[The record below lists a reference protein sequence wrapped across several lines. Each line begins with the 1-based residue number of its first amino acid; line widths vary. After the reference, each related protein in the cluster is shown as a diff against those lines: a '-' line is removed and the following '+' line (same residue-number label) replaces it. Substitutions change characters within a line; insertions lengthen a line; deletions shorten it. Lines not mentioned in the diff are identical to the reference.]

1 MKIRY
6 IILLLTFIS
15 SISFSQIPQ
24 GSWQVDPD
32 PFLESQQITFTVS
45 DINSGNL
52 SGVNDIYLW
61 TWYTKFGGGSTN
73 PDSEWNGQWD
83 NSNEGMKMTKN
94 LDGSYS
100 FSFTPKDFFS
110 DTGIETIGVLAKAKD
125 ATGDKKSQ
133 DFIFQV
139 GLFEVNLI
147 SPSGFTSVIE
157 SGENL
162 EVEATSS
169 SNSNFKLKENNNL
182 IDEVDGVTSYSYTI
196 TNITQSLSYT
206 LLVTDIE
213 SGSEIERA
221 FDVFIKPDVS
231 VENIPYSEVDDGLNF
246 INGNVIF
253 VLNAPGKSFVNLVGS
268 FNNWEVDDQ
277 YLMKYDDTINRFW
290 FVLSGVDQSAY
301 HSYQYLVD
309 GSIYIADPYSP
320 IILDSYNDSYVCKT
334 SACGFSTFPSYPKN
348 NKHAATMFKVDDGF
362 SWEDDSFIAPNE
374 EDLIIYELLIR
385 DFHEDKSF
393 ESVVGK
399 LDYLQGL
406 GINAIELMPVNEFD
420 GNSSWGY
427 NPSFHMAVDKIYGSP
442 TKFKELV
449 NECHKRGI
457 AVILDVV
464 YNHATGQNPYFR
476 LWNTENNSYVGS
488 PTTQNPF
495 FQESPVSESYLNYF
509 NDMNH
514 ESDYVRDYVRRVN
527 NFLINEYHLDGFRFD
542 LTKGFT
548 NQNIAENYSSERV
561 NYLKK
566 IADDV
571 WDNDED
577 TYIIFEH
584 FQNEEEKVFSEYG
597 IMSWGEENYH
607 YNEATMGYPS
617 DFKGVSYKIRGFSKP
632 TLIGFMESHDK
643 ERLMYKNIIYGNS
656 SENYDVKD
664 FNNSLGRMKAAGSL
678 FLTVPGPKMIWQ
690 FGELGYE
697 LSINT
702 CEDGSIDGDCK
713 LSPKK
718 SAFTLGMD
726 KDKDRI
732 KLYNTW
738 SRILQIRKI
747 EKIFNTNKFNTSFS
761 SELKHMVLEDES
773 PGDGISKVIIISN
786 FGTESKE
793 ISGVILPDGEWFDI
807 FRNNSKVIVSQDN
820 RVTLY
825 PGQFMILADKMSA
838 IDDDDQLLLSLEKF
852 NDGNSISIYPNP
864 TLGNTFFNIKDRLD
878 PPYTIHL
885 FNSSGQLISKVVETR
900 YKFSINFSGLA
911 RGTYNLKV
919 HSKGN
924 SFTKKLI
931 KK

>member
-6 IILLLTFIS
+6 IILILTFIS
-15 SISFSQIPQ
+15 TISFSQIPQ
-24 GSWQVDPD
+24 GSWEVDPD
-32 PFLESQQITFTVS
+32 PFLESEQITLTVS

-52 SGVNDIYLW
+52 SGVDDIYLW

-73 PDSEWNGQWD
+73 PDSEWNGQWN
-83 NSNEGMKMTKN
+83 NSNEQMKMTKN
-94 LDGSYS
+94 SDGSFS
-100 FSFTPKDFFS
+100 FSFTPKDFFN

-125 ATGDKKSQ
+125 GSGDKKSA
-133 DFIFQV
+133 DFILQV
-139 GLFEVNLI
+139 GVFEVTLI
-147 SPSGFTSVIE
+147 SPIENTSVIE

-162 EVEATSS
+162 DVEATSS
-169 SNSNFKLKENNNL
+169 SNSNFKLKENDNL
-182 IDEVDGVTSYSYTI
+182 INQVDGVTSYSYTI
-196 TNITQSLSYT
+196 TNITVNSSYK

-213 SGSEIERA
+213 SASEIERS

-231 VENIPYSEVDDGLNF
+231 IESIPFSNVDDGLNF
-246 INGNVIF
+246 IDGKVVF

-320 IILDSYNDSYVCKT
+320 IVLDSYNDSYVCKT
-334 SACGFSTFPSYPKN
+334 AACGFSSLPSYPKN
-348 NKHAATMFKVDDGF
+348 NNHAATMFKVDDGF
-362 SWEDDSFIAPNE
+362 SWEDDSFIPPEE

-385 DFHEDKSF
+385 DFHEDQSF
-393 ESVVGK
+393 ESVVEK

-406 GINAIELMPVNEFD
+406 GINAIELMPINEFD

-476 LWNTENNSYVGS
+476 LWNTESDSYVGS
-488 PTTQNPF
+488 PTSQNPF

-514 ESDYVRDYVRRVN
+514 ESGYVREYIRRIN

-548 NQNIAENYSSERV
+548 NQNIAENYSSDRV
-561 NYLKK
+561 SYLKTL
-566 IADDV
+566 ANDV

-597 IMSWGEENYH
+597 IMSWGEENYN

-617 DFKGVSYKIRGFSKP
+617 DFKGINYMSRGFSNP
-632 TLIGFMESHDK
+632 TLVGFMESHDK
-643 ERLMYKNIIYGNS
+643 ERLMHKNITYGNS
-656 SENYDVKD
+656 SGNYDVKD
-664 FNNSLGRMKAAGSL
+664 FNNSISRMKAAGAL

-697 LSINT
+697 QSINT
-702 CEDGSIDGDCK
+702 CEDGTVDGDCK
-713 LSPKK
+713 LSPKE
-718 SAFTLGMD
+718 SAFKLDMD
-726 KDKDRI
+726 KDTDRI

-747 EKIFNTNKFNTSFS
+747 EKIFNTKKFNTSFS
-761 SELKHMVLEDES
+761 SDVKYMVLEDDN
-773 PGDGISKVIIISN
+773 PGDGISQVIIIGN
-786 FGTESKE
+786 FGIESKE
-793 ISGVILPDGEWFDI
+793 VSGVILPDGEWFDI
-807 FRNNSKVIVSQDN
+807 YRNNSKIVVSQDN
-820 RVTLY
+820 RIKLY
-825 PGQFMILADKMSA
+825 PGQFMILADKISS
-838 IDDDDQLLLSLEKF
+838 INDDENLLLSVE
-852 NDGNSISIYPNP
+852 NDYNRNSVSIYPNP
-864 TLGNTFFNIKDRLD
+864 TMGDTFFDIKDNID

-885 FNSSGQLISKVVETR
+885 FNLEGKLLSEVVENR
-900 YKFSINFSGLA
+900 YKFSINYSYLSN
-911 RGTYNLKV
+911 GTYNLKV
-919 HSKGN
+919 YSKAN
-924 SFTKKLI
+924 SFTRKLI